1 MYTLHQKYHLL
12 QFSSWTSGRPL
23 KKAANVMARAAAAAA
38 EVPFAPSRRSLLRLA
53 VAQIG

>member
-1 MYTLHQKYHLL
+1 MYTLPQNCNLL
-12 QFSSWTSGRPL
+12 RFSSWTSVRPL
-23 KKAANVMARAAAAAA
+23 KKAAGVMARAAAAAA